1 MRESLAKGRK
11 YKITGEIVKIEKVET
26 AQGKVKVLVSAEKIA
41 RNVIKKYDKI
51 RRENKFKKIVDA
63 NEKRKKQKKLMS

>member
-1 MRESLAKGRK
+1 MAKK
-11 YKITGEIVKIEKVET
+11 WKFKIPGEIVKIEEVET
-26 AQGKVKVLVSAEKIA
+26 LQGKVKVPVSAEKTA
-41 RNVIKKYDKI
+41 KNVIKKYDKI

>member
-1 MRESLAKGRK
+1 M
-11 YKITGEIVKIEKVET
+11 
-26 AQGKVKVLVSAEKIA
+26 
-41 RNVIKKYDKI
+41 KKYDKI